1 MSKNIKYRTFL
12 KDILILAFTSFG
24 GPQVHFAMYR
34 ERLVHKKKYLTED
47 ELLEIQALCS
57 VLPGP
62 TSTQM
67 ITAIGLKI
75 GGPVLAYFTLF
86 VWITP
91 AVTIMTAAAFG
102 MTYLRNRDIIRY
114 IQPVGIAFLIF
125 AGFAIAKNVL
135 KTKLDY
141 FLMLLAAVLSFL
153 IKSPWI
159 CPIVLIIG
167 GVATS
172 LNYKAFP
179 KQQHHKMIIPWANF
193 NLFWIFLVFLA
204 LLGHFTDYLPF
215 RLFENFYRNGSLVF
229 GGGQVL
235 APILYTEFVNFK
247 QLIRP
252 DDFLTGM
259 ALSQALPG
267 PVFSLTSYLGAL
279 ALKGTSFWE
288 QILGS
293 VVGALGI
300 FLPGTFLIFFIFR
313 IWGQLKQFRGIR
325 ASLQGINASTTGLTL
340 SAAVTFIIPLFSQA
354 DYWAVFALVAALLLL
369 IFTKLPSYII
379 FLMGLAFGFA

>member
-1 MSKNIKYRTFL
+1 MKLLKYKSFL
-12 KDILILAFTSFG
+12 KDVFVLAFTSFG
-24 GPQVHFAMYR
+24 GPQVHFALYLNK
-34 ERLVHKKKYLTED
+34 LVKQKKYLTEA

-57 VLPGP
+57 FLPGP

-67 ITAIGLKI
+67 ITAIGFKL
-75 GGPVLAYFTLF
+75 GGPLLAYLTL
-86 VWITP
+86 VLWIAP
-91 AVTIMTAAAFG
+91 AVLIMTLAAFG

-125 AGFAIAKNVL
+125 AGFSIGKAVL
-135 KTKLDY
+135 KTKLD
-141 FLMLLAAVLSFL
+141 FVLMAFSAVLAFL
-153 IKSPWI
+153 IQSPWI
-159 CPIVLIIG
+159 CPIVLLVG
-167 GVATS
+167 GVASS

-179 KQQHHKMIIPWANF
+179 KQPKHKMIIPWANF

-204 LLGHFTDYLPF
+204 LLGHFTDYLPI

-259 ALSQALPG
+259 ALSQATPG
-267 PVFSLTSYLGAL
+267 PVFAFTSYIGVL
-279 ALKGTSFWE
+279 ALKGQGFWS

-293 VVGALGI
+293 IVGAAGI
-300 FLPGTFLIFFIFR
+300 FLPGTFLIFFVFR
-313 IWGQLKQFRGIR
+313 IWKQLKQYRGVR
-325 ASLQGINASTTGLTL
+325 ASLQGVNASTTGLTL
-340 SAAVTFIIPLFSQA
+340 AAAVTFVIPIIQQG
-354 DYWAVFALVAALLLL
+354 DYWALFALGASLSMLF
-369 IFTKLPSYII
+369 FTKIPSYII
-379 FLMGLAFGFA
+379 FLLGLAFGFV

>member
-1 MSKNIKYRTFL
+1 LKQIKYRAFL
-12 KDILILAFTSFG
+12 KDVLVLAFTSFG
-24 GPQVHFAMYR
+24 GPQIHFVMYLN
-34 ERLVHKKKYLTED
+34 RLVKQKKYLTEA

-62 TSTQM
+62 TSTQ
-67 ITAIGLKI
+67 ILTAIGYKI
-75 GGPVLAYFTLF
+75 GGPTLAYLTLI

-91 AVTIMTAAAFG
+91 AATIMTAAAFG

-114 IQPVGIAFLIF
+114 IQPIGIAFLIYS
-125 AGFAIAKNVL
+125 GFVIGKKVL
-135 KTKLDY
+135 KTKLDF
-141 FLMLLAAVLSFL
+141 FLMTLAALLAYL
-153 IKSPWI
+153 IPSPWI

-179 KQQHHKMIIPWANF
+179 KQQHHKMVIPWANF

-204 LLGHFTDYLPF
+204 LLGHFTNYLPI

-247 QLIRP
+247 QLIRA

-259 ALSQALPG
+259 SLSQALPG
-267 PVFSLTSYLGAL
+267 PVFALTSYLGVL
-279 ALKGTSFWE
+279 ALKGHGFWE
-288 QILGS
+288 QILGG
-293 VVGALGI
+293 VIGAAGI

-340 SAAVTFIIPLFSQA
+340 SAAVTFIVPLFDMG
-354 DYWAVFALVAALLLL
+354 DYLAILALIMALGLL
-369 IFTKLPSYII
+369 IFTKIPSYVI
-379 FLMGLAFGFA
+379 FLVGLAIGFI